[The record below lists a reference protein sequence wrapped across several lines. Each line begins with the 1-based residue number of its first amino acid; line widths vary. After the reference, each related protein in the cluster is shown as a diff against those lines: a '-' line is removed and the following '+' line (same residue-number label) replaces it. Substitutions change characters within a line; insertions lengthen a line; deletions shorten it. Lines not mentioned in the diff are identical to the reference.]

1 MTTFGVSSDARPL
14 VRGSLT
20 DALVEILRASLVGL
34 AGGFIIYAAGDLA
47 FRYAI
52 RFLALVAFVLPLVIT
67 SGWLAFSF
75 YRKASWQARRVW
87 ASIGMGIGMV
97 MLLPT
102 GYLGFELAR
111 YVIVGCF
118 GLPFD

>member
-1 MTTFGVSSDARPL
+1 MTSLGISSDARPVL
-14 VRGSLT
+14 RGSLT
-20 DALVEILRASLVGL
+20 DALVEIFRASLVGL
-34 AGGFIIYAAGDLA
+34 VGGFTIYAAGDLA
-47 FRYAI
+47 FRFASQ
-52 RFLALVAFVLPLVIT
+52 FLALLAFVFPVVIT

-87 ASIGMGIGMV
+87 VSVGMGIGML
-97 MLLPT
+97 MLLPM
-102 GYLGFELAR
+102 GYVGFELAR